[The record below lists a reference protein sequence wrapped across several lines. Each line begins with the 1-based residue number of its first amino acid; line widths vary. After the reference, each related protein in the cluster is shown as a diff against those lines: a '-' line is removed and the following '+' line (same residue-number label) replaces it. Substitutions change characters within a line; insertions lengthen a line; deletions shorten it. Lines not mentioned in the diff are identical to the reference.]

1 MQITECR
8 FGRLTID
15 GVSYDRDVIIHNGRV
30 YPDWYRKKGHSLS
43 MDDLEI
49 ILTGPPEVLVL
60 GRGHLKVMRVPDGTR
75 AALAEHGIEPIDL
88 STPKAVARFMELL
101 PGDRR
106 VSAAFHL
113 SC

>member
-15 GVSYDRDVIIHNGRV
+15 GVGYESDVIVHNGRV

-43 MDDLEI
+43 MDDLEVV
-49 ILTGPPEVLVL
+49 LADPPELLVL
-60 GRGHLKVMRVPDGTR
+60 GRGHLKVMRVPDETR
-75 AALAEHGIEPIDL
+75 AALADRGIELIDL
-88 STPKAVARFMELL
+88 STPNAVQRFMELL
-101 PGDRR
+101 PGGRR

-113 SC
+113 NC